1 MQKKTIALL
10 VGGGLTLSFL
20 FPLTCHAQGSY
31 VKLGVGQSTY
41 WEDDSA
47 RVTGYYLA
55 YGSQID
61 SSLDVEVGYVDFG
74 RVKVPYAYEDLSAA
88 DHFARYKTQSLYLAG
103 IGNMP
108 VSPTVNVQGKLG
120 VAYHRSSSITYSDEI
135 VNQSQGELSTAG
147 ESKVRALL
155 GAGIK
160 MQFSKEISGAVEY
173 TYFGREGH
181 GAKLSLF
188 NAALLYHF

>member
-1 MQKKTIALL
+1 MQKKTVTLL
-10 VGGGLTLSFL
+10 AGICLTLALL
-20 FPLTCHAQGSY
+20 FPLASHAQGSY
-31 VKLGVGQSTY
+31 VKLGVGQSKY
-41 WEDDSA
+41 WEDNSA

-74 RVKVPYAYEDLSAA
+74 RVKAPYGYEDLSAA
-88 DHFARYKTQSLYLAG
+88 DQFARYKTRSLYLAG
-103 IGNMP
+103 IGNIP
-108 VSPTVNVQGKLG
+108 VSPTLTVQGKLG

-135 VNQSQGELSTAG
+135 VNQSQGELPTAA

-188 NAALLYHF
+188 NAAVLYHF